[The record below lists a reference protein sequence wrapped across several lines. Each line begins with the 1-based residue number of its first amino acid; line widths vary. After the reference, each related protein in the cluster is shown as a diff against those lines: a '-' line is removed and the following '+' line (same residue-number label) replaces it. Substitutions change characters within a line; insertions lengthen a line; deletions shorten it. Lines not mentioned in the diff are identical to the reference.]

1 MWSKFSDTETLS
13 TRATF
18 QTWCL
23 SVFMAIDWNVI
34 NWIEGRKT
42 TLTVIKLK
50 LLYKDPEF
58 AAFYSSWKYQN
69 KIRPDNTT
77 KKRFSASKYGVP
89 TKRTDWV
96 HSAILLKNTTYQY
109 NCTLVT
115 SRCRD
120 NLRGDVVVFWRYLSN
135 LAMIMSWV
143 CPALVRAEKLMLI
156 GRNLKGRRKKDDF
169 SSIPNNGKIE
179 FLLIPINFQ
188 KDASISATLIS
199 LS

>member
-1 MWSKFSDTETLS
+1 
-13 TRATF
+13 
-18 QTWCL
+18 
-23 SVFMAIDWNVI
+23 MAIDWNVI
-34 NWIEGRKT
+34 NWIEGRKSH
-42 TLTVIKLK
+42 LTVIKLK

-120 NLRGDVVVFWRYLSN
+120 NLRAKWCCCVLTLPVQLGHDNVLGLSSASSGRKVDVDWKKSERK
-135 LAMIMSWV
+135 
-143 CPALVRAEKLMLI
+143 EKE
-156 GRNLKGRRKKDDF
+156 RR
-169 SSIPNNGKIE
+169 
-179 FLLIPINFQ
+179 FQ
-188 KDASISATLIS
+188 LNSK
-199 LS
+199 